1 MTLWLSHHTLLLFL
15 MLFLWFLLACIFLSI
30 YNSVLLYL
38 NLRSISH
45 IFFVFYA
52 AFLPCSSPISLL
64 QTAPRSLPVL
74 QTAPRSLP
82 VLQTFSF
89 SSCSP
94 VWKFFLP
101 RSMFS
106 SLLLLLS
113 FICLVCVS
121 YHCRFSVLCTLGI
134 ISRLLPLILSLPIS
148 IFFVSSCSFFF
159 RKLLSWSF
167 PCSDP
172 IRFLLKIFRISLAFP
187 LAPPLYPP
195 IAQYRLHMAMT
206 IPSFLLPLCPS
217 FSYKNI

>member
-74 QTAPRSLP
+74 QT
-82 VLQTFSF
+82 FSF

-121 YHCRFSVLCTLGI
+121 HHCRFSVLCTLGI